1 MSFIIWNFDPELV
14 NIFGRP
20 IAWYGLLFALG
31 FLISQQVLYA
41 IFKKEGKNPEDVD
54 TLTVYMVI
62 ATIIGARLGHVFF
75 YEPARYL
82 QNPIDILKIWEG
94 GLASHGAAIA
104 IFIALYIYS
113 KKQIIINLNPF
124 QSAKWG
130 IHVSNIKREGQG
142 YLQVLDRIAI
152 VVALTGILIRL
163 GNFMNSEIYG
173 YPTGSDKG
181 VFYGW
186 NISETLLNNGDMIER
201 IDYVKDQGRDPKP
214 NGAQPIAINL
224 YMKDSNYSEADYRLY
239 LENTVNRILGGY
251 TFISDHIDEPIN
263 HNLDYD
269 LSKKTDGRYTAK
281 IRTYA
286 IPRYPTQ
293 LFESSSY
300 LLVFIILFL
309 IWRKEKEN
317 TPPGKIFGYFLV
329 ILWIFRF
336 SWEFLK
342 ENQVAFE
349 DNLPLNMGQFLSIPL
364 IVVGFY
370 LIYKAKSYKSEITSG

>member
-1 MSFIIWNFDPELV
+1 MSFIIWNSDPVLI

-104 IFIALYIYS
+104 IFTALYIYS

-130 IHVSNIKREGQG
+130 IHVSNIKREDQS

-152 VVALTGILIRL
+152 GVALTGILIRL

-186 NISETLLNNGDMIER
+186 NITETLLNNGDMIER
-201 IDYVKDQGRDPKP
+201 IDYVKDQGRDPKS
-214 NGAQPIAINL
+214 NGARPIAINL

-269 LSKKTDGRYTAK
+269 LTKKTDGRYTAK

-309 IWRKEKEN
+309 IWRKEKVD

-329 ILWIFRF
+329 VLWIFRF

-349 DNLPLNMGQFLSIPL
+349 DKLPLNMGQLLSIPL

>member
-14 NIFGRP
+14 NLFGRP

-31 FLISQQVLYA
+31 FLISQQILYS
-41 IFKKEGKNPEDVD
+41 IYKKEGKNPEDID

-62 ATIIGARLGHVFF
+62 STIIGARLGHVFF

-104 IFIALYIYS
+104 ILIALYIYS
-113 KKQIIINLNPF
+113 KKHITINLNPF
-124 QSAKWG
+124 SSAKWG
-130 IHVSNIKREGQG
+130 INVSSIKREGQG
-142 YLQVLDRIAI
+142 YLQVVDRIVI
-152 VVALTGILIRL
+152 GVALAGVMIRL

-173 YPTGSDKG
+173 HPTGSGNG
-181 VFYGW
+181 VFYAW
-186 NISETLLNNGDMIER
+186 DITETLLNNGDMVER

-214 NGAQPIAINL
+214 NGAQPIVINL
-224 YMKDSNYSEADYRLY
+224 YMKNGNYSEEDYTLY

-251 TFISDHIDEPIN
+251 TFISDHVDEPIN

-300 LLVFIILFL
+300 LLVFIILYL
-309 IWRKEKEN
+309 IWRKEKDN
-317 TPPGKIFGYFLV
+317 SPPGKIFGYFLV
-329 ILWIFRF
+329 ILWGFRF

-349 DNLPLNMGQFLSIPL
+349 GNLPLNMGQILSIPL
-364 IVVGFY
+364 ILVGFY
-370 LIYKAKSYKSEITSG
+370 LIYKARFYKAEVTSD